1 MISELEK
8 KLFESEK
15 ERVILRRDKED
26 LLREIKAMDN
36 LKN

>member
-1 MISELEK
+1 MISDLEK